1 VSYPAA
7 LADALADQLRLDG
20 TGRLLD
26 VGCGPGK
33 FTLLLAP
40 WFAQAIGV
48 DADREMLAEA
58 ARQSAA
64 QAKIKNVQWQQ
75 LRAED
80 LPAGLGSFRVISF
93 AQSFHWM
100 DQPRVARTAL
110 SMLGDDGFC
119 VHVDART
126 HQGVES
132 DAVLPHPRP
141 PRAAID
147 ELVDHYLGPIDRTGK
162 GLLRAQQVNSEAQVW
177 RAAGFRGPQ
186 RIEVPGEIVARTSD
200 QIVAAIFSLSSS
212 TPYLFGDSREAF
224 EADLRQLLHETNSS
238 DLFSEHMQEIAAEIW
253 RR

>member
-1 VSYPAA
+1 MVEPPRRWHSELYAGSARYYATGRVSYPAA

-64 QAKIKNVQWQQ
+64 QAKIKNVRWQQ

-110 SMLGDDGFC
+110 SMLDDDGFC

-147 ELVDHYLGPIDRTGK
+147 ELVEHYLGPIDRTGK
-162 GLLRAQQVNSEAQVW
+162 GLLRAQQVNSEAECLAGSGLPRPPADRSSRGNC
-177 RAAGFRGPQ
+177 RAHQ
-186 RIEVPGEIVARTSD
+186 
-200 QIVAAIFSLSSS
+200 
-212 TPYLFGDSREAF
+212 
-224 EADLRQLLHETNSS
+224 
-238 DLFSEHMQEIAAEIW
+238 
-253 RR
+253 

>member
-1 VSYPAA
+1 VSYPTA

-40 WFAQAIGV
+40 WFEQAIGV

-58 ARQSAA
+58 A
-64 QAKIKNVQWQQ
+64 QAKIENVQWQQ

-110 SMLGDDGFC
+110 SMLDDDGFC

-132 DAVLPHPRP
+132 DAALPHPRP

-147 ELVDHYLGPIDRTGK
+147 ELVERYLGPIDRTGK
-162 GLLRAQQVNSEAQVW
+162 GLLRAERADREADVW
-177 RAAGFRGPQ
+177 RAAGFCGPQ
-186 RIEVPGEIVARTSD
+186 QIEVPGEIVARTSD

-224 EADLRQLLHETNSS
+224 EADLRKLLHEANSS

-253 RR
+253 RL